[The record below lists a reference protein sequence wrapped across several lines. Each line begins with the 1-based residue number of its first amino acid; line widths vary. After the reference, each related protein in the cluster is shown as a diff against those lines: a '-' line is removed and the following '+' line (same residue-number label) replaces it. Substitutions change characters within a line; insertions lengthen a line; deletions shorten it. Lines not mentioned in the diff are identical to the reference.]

1 MKKIQFTLCV
11 LLTALLVA
19 CTEEEINR
27 TLPEPSEEDLEEVSL
42 QLQCLPVQ
50 IAGEEWDATPNT
62 RVADAG
68 IIDNLISNILVFQ
81 YDKSGNQIT
90 APHYYALPANT
101 TGSASIKVMLRPA
114 TDCQVYV
121 IANTNSNAWFN
132 GADVSTLVKLRNL
145 THTFASEDDVYGGS
159 SKNLLMSGSITGVT
173 IKAGQNNTLSNIS
186 LERMLAMIT
195 FQYKFATA
203 DLATKLK
210 VTRITL
216 NSVPN
221 TLQIGTPTGN
231 YPPTVS
237 SPIEYSAIISPVAGT
252 YYTGYVPENL
262 RGTTTS
268 TDQITK
274 NEKAPSG
281 AISIKLYID
290 SEMDGSSYVYT
301 IYPGENNYN
310 DFNIRRNYKYTLT
323 LNLKSSG
330 TDSRVMAA
338 PANCFVLKPE
348 SSIIFDPY
356 DRPEKGGGFDYSD
369 YVNKSVPAKKISS
382 VKILWQTGDGTNFA
396 IGKNSTATLVYLD
409 NQDKIHVT
417 AGKINGNAV
426 IAGYNSTNEIVW
438 SWHIWVN
445 SDSPAQISKA
455 IPYTTYDW
463 DATGIKSSDPNVR
476 VSGRPVMSCNL
487 GALNNNLD
495 PLHPDASSY
504 GLLYQWGRK
513 DPFPQSKNVD
523 DYAQRPNSSD
533 YVVAVYDNAG
543 AQIKMSSTAG
553 SGEVFQTIKT
563 STTIGKI
570 EYTLLHPTHFLKP
583 TNTYSVNPND
593 YINAG
598 DWYWGH
604 NDRLWGG
611 KPYSEASKVYETN
624 TPHTLL
630 LADNGAVEKSIF
642 DPCPSGWM
650 LAPGDMWLGFTKTG
664 YNITN
669 DIGSFQ
675 SINCSESTANLPK
688 YGYHIYMQG
697 WKNGATTFFPAQGL
711 RLPNGDTHHMGG
723 CGNYHTSSPGK
734 DGMVY
739 ILHLHTSSSLYQLN
753 IFETDY
759 AYTRRCVGG
768 PVRCVRELK

>member
-1 MKKIQFTLCV
+1 MKKIQFALYV
-11 LLTALLVA
+11 LLTSLLAA
-19 CTEEEINR
+19 CTEEVINR
-27 TLPEPSEEDLEEVSL
+27 TSPEPSEEDLEEVSL

-50 IAGEEWDATPNT
+50 IAGEEWGARSNT
-62 RVADAG
+62 RVADAS
-68 IIDNLISNILVFQ
+68 ILDNLISNILVFQ

-90 APHYYALPANT
+90 APHYYTLPANT
-101 TGSASIKVMLRPA
+101 TGSATIKVMLRPA
-114 TDCQVYV
+114 TDCQVYI
-121 IANTNSNAWFN
+121 IANTNSNTWLN
-132 GADVSTLVKLRNL
+132 GADVSTLTKLKNL
-145 THTFASEDDVYGGS
+145 THTFDSEDDVYGGN
-159 SKNLLMSGSITGVT
+159 SKNLLMSGNITGITV
-173 IKAGQNNTLSNIS
+173 KAGQSNTLSSIS

-221 TLQIGTPTGN
+221 ILQIGKPTGN
-231 YPPTVS
+231 YPSTVS
-237 SPIEYSAIISPVAGT
+237 SPIEYSAIISPIAGT

-262 RGTTTS
+262 RGTSTN
-268 TDQITK
+268 TDQKDK
-274 NEKAPSG
+274 NEKAPAG

-301 IYPGENNYN
+301 VYPGENNFN
-310 DFNIRRNYKYTLT
+310 DFNIKRNYKYTLT

-348 SSIIFDPY
+348 SSITFDPY
-356 DRPEKGGGFDYSD
+356 ERPEKGGGFDYSD
-369 YVNKSVPAKKISS
+369 YVNKTVSAKKISS

-396 IGKNSTATLVYLD
+396 IGKNSAATLVYLD

-426 IAGYNSTNEIVW
+426 IAGYNNANEIVW

-445 SDSPAQISKA
+445 SDSPAQITKA

-513 DPFPQSKNVD
+513 DPFPQNKTVVLSG
-523 DYAQRPNSSD
+523 QFPNSSD
-533 YVVAVYDNAG
+533 YIVAVYDNAG
-543 AQIKMSSTAG
+543 VQIKMSSTVG
-553 SGEVFQTIKT
+553 TGELFQTIMT
-563 STTIGKI
+563 NAAIGNI
-570 EYTLLHPTHFLKP
+570 GYTLLHPTHFLKSSDIYP
-583 TNTYSVNPND
+583 TAASD

-611 KPYSEASKVYETN
+611 KPYSEASKVFEAD
-624 TPHTLL
+624 TPHPIL
-630 LADNGAVEKSIF
+630 LADNGATEKSIF

-664 YNITN
+664 YNVESDPTL
-669 DIGSFQ
+669 Q
-675 SINCSESTANLPK
+675 SINCSESTTSLPK

-697 WKNGATTFFPAQGL
+697 WKGGATTFFPTQGL
-711 RLPNGDTHHMGG
+711 RVPNGTLCQLGI

-734 DGMVY
+734 DGTVY
-739 ILHLHTSSSLYQLN
+739 IFHLHTTSSLYLVR
-753 IFETDY
+753 IFETVYD
-759 AYTRRCVGG
+759 YTRRCVGG
-768 PVRCVRELK
+768 PVRCVREIK

>member
-1 MKKIQFTLCV
+1 MKKIQFALYV
-11 LLTALLVA
+11 LLTSLLAA
-19 CTEEEINR
+19 CTEEVINR
-27 TLPEPSEEDLEEVSL
+27 ALPEPSEKDLEEVSL

-50 IAGEEWDATPNT
+50 IAGEEWGARSDT
-62 RVADAG
+62 RVADAS
-68 IIDNLISNILVFQ
+68 ILDNLISNILVFQ

-90 APHYYALPANT
+90 APHYYTLPANT
-101 TGSASIKVMLRPA
+101 TGSATIKVMLRPA
-114 TDCQVYV
+114 TDCQVYI
-121 IANTNSNAWFN
+121 IANTNSNTWLN
-132 GADVSTLVKLRNL
+132 SADVSTLTKLKNL
-145 THTFASEDDVYGGS
+145 THSFDSEDDVYGGN

-173 IKAGQNNTLSNIS
+173 VKAGQSNTLSGIS

-195 FQYKFATA
+195 FQYQFATA

-221 TLQIGTPTGN
+221 ILQVGTPAGN
-231 YPPTVS
+231 YPSVVN
-237 SPIEYSAIISPVAGT
+237 SPIEYSAIISPIAGT

-268 TDQITK
+268 TDQKDK
-274 NEKAPSG
+274 NEKAPAG
-281 AISIKLYID
+281 ATSIKLYID

-310 DFNIRRNYKYTLT
+310 DFNIRRNYKYTLN

-348 SSIIFDPY
+348 SSITFDPY
-356 DRPEKGGGFDYSD
+356 ERPEKGGGFDYSD
-369 YVNKSVPAKKISS
+369 YVKKTVPAKKISS

-396 IGKNSTATLVYLD
+396 IGKNSTANLVYLD
-409 NQDKIHVT
+409 NQDKIHVK

-426 IAGYNSTNEIVW
+426 IAGYNNANEIIW

-463 DATGIKSSDPNVR
+463 DASGIKSSEPRID
-476 VSGRPVMSCNL
+476 GRPVMSCNL
-487 GALNNNLD
+487 GALNSNLD

-513 DPFPQSKNVD
+513 DPFPQSKIVD
-523 DYAQRPNSSD
+523 RYSQDPYSSD
-533 YVVAVYDNAG
+533 YIVAVYDNAG
-543 AQIKMSSTAG
+543 VQIKMSSTTGAG
-553 SGEVFQTIKT
+553 ELFQTVMT
-563 STTIGKI
+563 NATIGNI
-570 EYTLLHPTHFLKP
+570 EYALLHPTHFLKSSNVYP
-583 TNTYSVNPND
+583 TAQSD

-611 KPYSEASKVYETN
+611 KPYSEASKVFETN
-624 TPHTLL
+624 TPHPIL
-630 LADNGAVEKSIF
+630 LADNGATEKSIF

-650 LAPGDMWLGFTKTG
+650 LAPGDMWLGFTKAG
-664 YNITN
+664 YNVQG
-669 DIGSFQ
+669 DAGSLQ
-675 SINCSESTANLPK
+675 SINCSESTANIPK

-697 WKNGATTFFPAQGL
+697 WKNGTTAFFPAQGL
-711 RLPNGDTHHMGG
+711 RLPNGDPFHSGG

-734 DGMVY
+734 DGTVY
-739 ILHLHTSSSLYQLN
+739 IFHLHTSPGIYQLN
-753 IFETDY
+753 IFETNYD
-759 AYTRRCVGG
+759 YTRRCVGG
-768 PVRCVRELK
+768 PVRCVREIK